1 MRVYSRGGHDWSK
14 QLPTIADALRVLPVT
29 SATLDGEGVIC
40 GPDGKS
46 DFDRMRA
53 CLSRNGTREAFL
65 YAFDP
70 LELDGHDLRDES
82 CHVRQAALNKLR
94 DPAQARSR

>member
-1 MRVYSRGGHDWSK
+1 MIRSSLRGTPIRGQNHRIQIEVVTAELEALGKRLDQLNLGSAMIRSRTNR
-14 QLPTIADALRVLPVT
+14 L
-29 SATLDGEGVIC
+29 
-40 GPDGKS
+40 
-46 DFDRMRA
+46 
-53 CLSRNGTREAFL
+53 GTREAFL

-70 LELDGHDLRDES
+70 LELHGHDLRDES

>member
-1 MRVYSRGGHDWSK
+1 MIRSRTNR
-14 QLPTIADALRVLPVT
+14 L
-29 SATLDGEGVIC
+29 
-40 GPDGKS
+40 
-46 DFDRMRA
+46 
-53 CLSRNGTREAFL
+53 GTREAFL